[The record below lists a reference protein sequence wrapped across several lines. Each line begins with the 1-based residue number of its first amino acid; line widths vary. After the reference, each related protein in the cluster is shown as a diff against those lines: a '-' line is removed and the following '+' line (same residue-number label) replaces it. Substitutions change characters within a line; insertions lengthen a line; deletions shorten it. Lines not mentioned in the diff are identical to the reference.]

1 MTNRKGLVFFLSLVL
16 LLCFAVPGTL
26 AVADGADE
34 GGEGRIEIVDAQE
47 NIGGELP
54 VEEAAE
60 EEQEI
65 QADAEDLPAETI
77 DVSETDETPGLSETS
92 EPDAENAPAG
102 ELSLAGTQH
111 IEGCDE
117 DCASEDCACSCHE
130 PGLFDRLMACMSIEE
145 IEAMFEQISEDEFL
159 ALTEEE
165 LAKVEALVLALEPEP
180 LPAVAAEASE
190 PPVKSEIVVPAVSFT
205 NAAPLGDPVVGG
217 AN

>member
-1 MTNRKGLVFFLSLVL
+1 MTKRKGLVFFLSLVL

-34 GGEGRIEIVDAQE
+34 DGEGRIEMAADAQE
-47 NIGGELP
+47 NVGEELP
-54 VEEAAE
+54 DEEAAE
-60 EEQEI
+60 ENQELK
-65 QADAEDLPAETI
+65 ADAEGLPAETV
-77 DVSETDETPGLSETS
+77 DAPEPDEMP

-102 ELSLAGTQH
+102 ELPPAGTQH

-130 PGLFDRLMACMSIEE
+130 PNLFDRLMACTSIEE
-145 IEAMFEQISEDEFL
+145 MEAMFEEISEDEFL
-159 ALTEEE
+159 TLTEEE
-165 LAKVEALVLALEPEP
+165 LAKVEALILTLEPEP

-205 NAAPLGDPVVGG
+205 NVAPLGDPVVGG